1 MCRRPASTIA
11 TRKPEAICRYDH
23 AMATDPDTLP
33 LPHLDCGVALLRPWR
48 GEDLESLVAN
58 ASHADV
64 SRGLRDRFPYP
75 YTGDD
80 GRAWLARAID
90 ENDRSW
96 AIEIDGAAVGGVGL
110 TLGSDVRR
118 YSAELGYWLGRR
130 HWGRGIMSAAL
141 GAFVEPALGAFRLH
155 RIYATVYANNPA
167 SMRVLEKVGFE
178 REGVQKSAVVKR
190 GELLD
195 IIVYA
200 RTRDRL
206 DAGGPAAAVLQQ

>member
-1 MCRRPASTIA
+1 MQTV
-11 TRKPEAICRYDH
+11 
-23 AMATDPDTLP
+23 PDTLP

-48 GEDLESLVAN
+48 SDDLENLVAN

-80 GRAWLARAID
+80 GRAWLARAVD
-90 ENDRSW
+90 DSDRAW
-96 AIEIDGAAVGGVGL
+96 AIEFEGAAVGGVSMHPG
-110 TLGSDVRR
+110 TDVHRH
-118 YSAELGYWLGRR
+118 SAELGYWLGRR
-130 HWGRGIMSAAL
+130 YWDRGLMSAVI
-141 GAFVEPALGAFRLH
+141 GAFAPRAMSVFRLH
-155 RIYATVYANNPA
+155 RLYATVYANNPA

-206 DAGGPAAAVLQQ
+206 DADGSSTKVLQQ

>member
-1 MCRRPASTIA
+1 MSTE
-11 TRKPEAICRYDH
+11 PSS
-23 AMATDPDTLP
+23 LP
-33 LPHLDCGVALLRPWR
+33 LPQLDCGVALLRPWR
-48 GEDLESLVAN
+48 AEDLESLVAN

-96 AIEIDGAAVGGVGL
+96 AVEIEGAAVGGVGL
-110 TLGSDVRR
+110 HLGRDVHRH
-118 YSAELGYWLGRR
+118 SAELGYWLGRR
-130 HWGRGIMSAAL
+130 YWGRGIMSAVL
-141 GAFVEPALGAFRLH
+141 GAFVAPAMSAFRLH
-155 RIYATVYANNPA
+155 RMHATVYANNPA

-178 REGVQKSAVVKR
+178 REGVQKSAVMKR

-195 IIVYA
+195 LIVYA
-200 RTRDRL
+200 HLRGSRPNE
-206 DAGGPAAAVLQQ
+206 A